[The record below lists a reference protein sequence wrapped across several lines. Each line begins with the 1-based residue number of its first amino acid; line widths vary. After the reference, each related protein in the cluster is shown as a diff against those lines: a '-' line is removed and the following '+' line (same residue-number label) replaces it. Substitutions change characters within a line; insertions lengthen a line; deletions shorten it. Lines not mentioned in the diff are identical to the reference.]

1 MAARTTW
8 RGAIAFAG
16 FPINVSAYAV
26 TKSRSAES
34 FKMLGADGLP
44 VKQQLVDTAG
54 QVVERASTQRGVEVS
69 KGKFAVLPPE
79 AIEAINEAEKSVS
92 CEPAGFPVLDT
103 VPPLSKQAYRL
114 TPDEKVPG
122 SDQGYG
128 ILWNGLRASG
138 RALIVD
144 GWKATSSSRP
154 TLLAIYAD
162 DEGLIA
168 NALPYAGELNDVPSA
183 DVQENEQA
191 AAMFQQF
198 LDTVYEDAT
207 GPFDLSAFTDTYA
220 ENRKEIVAKALAGEV
235 IEAPQAP
242 AGAASGPDLMAAMTA
257 ALEQSKGAKRKGAKK
272 PAAKK
277 AKAKV
282 PA

>member
-8 RGAIAFAG
+8 RGALAFAG
-16 FPINVSAYAV
+16 FPINVAAYAV

-44 VKQQLVDTAG
+44 VKQQLVDTSG
-54 QVVERASTQRGVEVS
+54 TVVERADTQRGVEVS
-69 KGKFAVLPPE
+69 KGKFAVLPPA
-79 AIEAINEAEKSVS
+79 AIEAINEAEKSKT
-92 CEPAGFPVLDT
+92 CEPAGFPALDT

-122 SDQGYG
+122 ADQGYG

-154 TLLAIYAD
+154 TLLAIHAD

-168 NALPYAGELNDVPSA
+168 NALPYSGELNDVPTA
-183 DVQENEQA
+183 DVEEDA
-191 AAMFQQF
+191 AKAAMFQQF
-198 LDTVYEDAT
+198 LDTVYADET
-207 GPFDLSAFTDTYA
+207 GPFDLTAFTDTYA
-220 ENRKEIVAKALAGEV
+220 ETRKEIVAKALAGEV

-257 ALEQSKGAKRKGAKK
+257 ALEQSKSTKRKGGTKK

-277 AKAKV
+277 AKA